1 MKRIISL
8 IICAVFVLGLS
19 ACGEKNTQKD
29 NSNGAV
35 AQAAEDNF
43 EWDGNL
49 IVGLTEEGCRAKEL
63 VIPER
68 CEGFG
73 GSIFAGKDNAV
84 EKVSFSSNK
93 DISLNGA
100 FTSAKKIKHC
110 QLGSLKL
117 AIWIFGYV
125 SLLKKSMSLLL

>member
-35 AQAAEDNF
+35 AQAAEGNF

-68 CEGFG
+68 C
-73 GSIFAGKDNAV
+73 
-84 EKVSFSSNK
+84 
-93 DISLNGA
+93 
-100 FTSAKKIKHC
+100 
-110 QLGSLKL
+110 
-117 AIWIFGYV
+117 
-125 SLLKKSMSLLL
+125 